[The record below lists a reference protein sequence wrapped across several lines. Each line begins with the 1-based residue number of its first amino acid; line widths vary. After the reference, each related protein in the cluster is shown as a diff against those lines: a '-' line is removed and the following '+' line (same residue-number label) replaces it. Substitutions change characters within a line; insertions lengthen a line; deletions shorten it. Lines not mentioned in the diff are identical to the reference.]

1 MKTTHQ
7 TGSLTWIHIT
17 EPTTIDIKDVSEE
30 HGLHLRTA
38 EDLLAGNL
46 TSKVDLFSKYLYLAL
61 RFPMIH
67 KDEVTD
73 FEIDCV
79 LTENTLITVSYEE
92 IPAIIDLQR
101 SIEAN
106 TVLDKTEV
114 GTHAGYLLYFLLSR
128 LYRNV
133 GESLVISERQIDRLE
148 NEIFAGKHRD
158 MVEALSNI
166 MRVLVD
172 VDQYITNH
180 QAILPSLEAAGNE
193 LLTEDFRYRLRR
205 ISGEHH
211 RVKEKVDQLKLMLTE
226 LRHTNDSLLTTR
238 QNEVMKIFTI
248 MAFLTFPLSL
258 LSSIFGMNTET
269 MPIVGHPYDFWII
282 VGAMFVLM
290 IMAVAY
296 FRWKKW
302 I

>member
-7 TGSLTWIHIT
+7 TNGLTWIHIT
-17 EPTTIDIKDVSEE
+17 NPTTSDIEE
-30 HGLHLRTA
+30 VAEEYGLHLRTA
-38 EDLLAGNL
+38 EDMLAGNL
-46 TSKVDLFSKYLYLAL
+46 TSKVDLFNKYLYLAL
-61 RFPMIH
+61 RFPEIR
-67 KDEVTD
+67 KTEVTD

-79 LTENTLITVSYEE
+79 LTADTLISISYEE
-92 IPAIIDLQR
+92 IPAITDLQR
-101 SIEAN
+101 SIAAN
-106 TVLDKTEV
+106 SVLDKTEV

-128 LYRNV
+128 LYKSV
-133 GESLVISERQIDRLE
+133 GESLVITERQIDRLE

-158 MVEALSNI
+158 MVEALSNT

-172 VDQYITNH
+172 VDQYIANH
-180 QAILPSLEAAGNE
+180 RSTLPALEAAGTE
-193 LLTEDFRYRLRR
+193 LLSEDFRYRLHR

-211 RVKEKVDQLKLMLTE
+211 RVAEKIVQLKEMVTE

-282 VGAMFVLM
+282 VGAMFILM
-290 IMAVAY
+290 IAAVIY
-296 FRWKKW
+296 FKYKKW